1 MLMPHPQTIEI
12 FLPSGDPQSLR
23 VASVV
28 TRTVSLVEIP
38 RSQLRLFLQRPE
50 AGRVGLYFLFGEED
64 KTERPKVYVGQTGKL
79 GERLKQHNGEKDFW
93 NRAVVAVTS
102 TDVLTEVHARFL
114 EVWSLRQAEA
124 VGRYVLD
131 NRQKGGDF
139 PHMSPSMRA
148 VCDELFETISILLT
162 TLGYPV
168 FKPVLEQFPLGE
180 GQVAQVQD
188 DVPELF
194 FCRGTGV
201 EGRGHYT
208 EEGMVILAGSYGR
221 RSSPRYEEYAPRAAE
236 GRQEALDNGL
246 LRLEGERLVL
256 TRDTLFKN
264 PSPAASFLLGR
275 SANGWIEWKDGEGR
289 TLSQRIRDVVED
301 DV

>member
-12 FLPSGDPQSLR
+12 FLPFGDPQSLR

-64 KTERPKVYVGQTGKL
+64 ETEQPKVYVGQTGKL
-79 GERLKQHNGEKDFW
+79 GERLKQHNMGKDFW

-102 TDVLTEVHARFL
+102 KDVLTEVHARFL
-114 EVWSLRQAEA
+114 EVLSLRQAEA

-131 NRQKGGDF
+131 NRQKGRDS
-139 PHMSPSMRA
+139 PHMSSSMRA

-194 FCRGTGV
+194 FCRGNGA
-201 EGRGHYT
+201 EGQGRYT
-208 EEGMVILAGSYGR
+208 EEGMVVLAGSYVPV
-221 RSSPRYEEYAPRAAE
+221 SSSKLEKKAPRVAAA
-236 GRQEALDNGL
+236 RQEALKNGF
-246 LRLEGERLVL
+246 LRLEGNRLVL
-256 TRDTLFKN
+256 SRDMLFKT
-264 PSPAASFLLGR
+264 SSKAATFLLGHY
-275 SANGWIEWKDGEGR
+275 ATGWKRWKDGEGR
-289 TLSQRIRDVVED
+289 ALSKWRRGVTENDV
-301 DV
+301 